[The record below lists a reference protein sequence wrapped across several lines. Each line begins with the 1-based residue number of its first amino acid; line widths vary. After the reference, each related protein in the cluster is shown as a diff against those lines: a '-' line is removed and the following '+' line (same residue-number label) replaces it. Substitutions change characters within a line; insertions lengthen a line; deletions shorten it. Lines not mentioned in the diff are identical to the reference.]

1 MAEIPQL
8 YTCAGGGQRLMVDG
22 RPYTLF
28 AGECHNSASGGRR
41 AFADALDRARALGM
55 NTVLAPVTWELLEP
69 AEGEFDFGQV
79 DMMLELARERGLR
92 LGVLWFGAYKN
103 AQCYYAP
110 AWVKRDI
117 ERFRRAQMVPG
128 QNKVR
133 YAEFHNFE
141 ITALSLYCEETRA
154 ADAGA
159 YAALMAHL
167 REVDAQDHTVILVQV
182 ENECGQM
189 VAAREHSPWA
199 DAAFAESVPTELIEA
214 LAVDRSYLPGV

>member
-1 MAEIPQL
+1 
-8 YTCAGGGQRLMVDG
+8 
-22 RPYTLF
+22 
-28 AGECHNSASGGRR
+28 
-41 AFADALDRARALGM
+41 M

-79 DMMLELARERGLR
+79 DMMLELARERGLH

-189 VAAREHSPWA
+189 VAALVRGNRFLASMPRRCLPPTTWLATWRRSPQR
-199 DAAFAESVPTELIEA
+199 AAPSIRCPRPAIAGSTRVTSLGAFPRAVPTCA
-214 LAVDRSYLPGV
+214 